1 MHYVPISQ
9 TERRISKLKHKN
21 KQKTMFIIV
30 GALLVCLIAML
41 VLIVLDVNNYVKIN
55 SIFQIWQPQNTVAM
69 VQTQRDLISS
79 KHKQIDEELIHLKSI
94 FQEKAYKEAT
104 NLKLPI
110 IDKNEYQ
117 YFTLSNGLKVLV
129 IQDPEAKIA
138 QAALCVNVG
147 SWTEPDEYPGLAHFL
162 EHMLFQGSKSYPQEG
177 YFQKLVAEGGG
188 STNAYT
194 RGEET
199 NYYMKIN
206 NERVVE
212 ALQVFAHFFIDP
224 LLDSSMVEREV
235 NAVNSEYEI
244 AVSGD
249 LWKISH
255 LFQILS
261 NKPIGRFTIGSLK
274 TLKDPMKELVKFHSQ
289 FYSANIM
296 SLVVKSNYPDMAK
309 WIREQSDFS
318 QIPNLNL
325 KKRSKL
331 HLPLKKTGLMVK
343 YKTNGDKN
351 QLILAYQLDS
361 PRTAKKSKTLPMI
374 ASLIKSK
381 HKEGLLDYLVRQKMA
396 LNVDAGTF
404 LEGNGDFTFFLI
416 EIELIE
422 GVDELKVAE
431 TVTGYFNNMLDQFFQ
446 EVDKNEINY
455 TPYLE
460 EIWQQYKQLQLSQYN
475 YLDNNHYP
483 TVQQIAHN
491 LNYFD
496 YTDAMSIE
504 FLYEEFQPESIYNY
518 LTEMLN
524 PSNIVIFHGSP
535 KFTNLKQSSELYRL
549 EYEIMTLSREQIK
562 KLSSAVTTKV
572 VLFDWVKSKQLPLLL
587 PKINTFIPKD
597 FSIKSLCREQTS
609 FIQAPLVFKS
619 KEDCIQHEKEYE
631 AINHYPL
638 MIKRTVETKAWWKLQ
653 RQFQVPQI
661 FTGVMFNTPKSINSL
676 KDKLLIQVFNTLVTD
691 NLNQEIQEAI
701 DAGYQFQFTP
711 SIKGVS
717 LELYGW
723 SDNYQSFFEKVLQSI
738 NNLKYDSFYQVKQK
752 LMIYYNNIYQDKLF
766 RVAMSEYLNQ
776 VVQAQYYT
784 SQLFQDELATLDLE
798 SLQEFHSNYFSNF
811 RVSSFVSGNILRSE
825 VEDLLHT
832 IRKVFHK
839 SSSHTSEEPHV
850 FNIRDFTN
858 KKVVVPLTHKGGD
871 NNDVNGA
878 TINYYQ
884 IGHRNKKNFAIMNL
898 IQQFFHNHAFQYLR
912 TERQL
917 GYVALMRFIPIGC
930 IDGAAII
937 VQGTAQMPYVVNQHI
952 EDFLKQFHNVLL
964 SLADDQLDNI
974 KNGAKS
980 ALQEKDKSLYD
991 ESAYIWSQI
1000 RGNNLQ
1006 LEEKEIAIAMI
1017 DEIMQKD
1024 IVDFYEKYFIKQQN
1038 KLSLQIYG
1046 KGLIEQFNQVKDN
1059 LLEKEEIIELKTL
1072 NEFKCAYTLNNL

>member
-1 MHYVPISQ
+1 MHYVPVSQ

-30 GALLVCLIAML
+30 GALLFCLIAML

-55 SIFQIWQPQNTVAM
+55 SIFQIWQPQTTVAM
-69 VQTQRDLISS
+69 VQTQRDVISS
-79 KHKQIDEELIHLKSI
+79 KHKQIDEQLFHLKSI

-129 IQDPEAKIA
+129 IQDQEAKIA
-138 QAALCVNVG
+138 QAALCVNAG
-147 SWTEPDEYPGLAHFL
+147 SWSEPDEYPGLAHFL

-351 QLILAYQLDS
+351 QLIIAYQLDS
-361 PRTAKKSKTLPMI
+361 PRTTKKSKTLPMI

-631 AINHYPL
+631 TINHYPL

-738 NNLKYDSFYQVKQK
+738 SNLKYDSFSQVKQK

-784 SQLFQDELATLDLE
+784 AELFLEELNILDLE
-798 SLQEFHSNYFSNF
+798 SLQQFHSNYFSNF

-825 VEDLLHT
+825 VEDLLHS

-850 FNIRDFTN
+850 FNIRDLTN
-858 KKVVVPLTHKGGD
+858 KNVVVPLIHKGGD
-871 NNDVNGA
+871 SNDVNGV

-991 ESAYIWSQI
+991 ESAYIWGQI

-1017 DEIMQKD
+1017 DEIVQKD
-1024 IVDFYEKYFIKQQN
+1024 IIEFYEKYFIKQQN

-1046 KGLIEQFNQVKDN
+1046 KGLSEQFNQVKDN
-1059 LLEKEEIIELKTL
+1059 LLEKESIIELKTL

>member
-9 TERRISKLKHKN
+9 TERHISKLKHKN

-30 GALLVCLIAML
+30 GALLICLIAML

-55 SIFQIWQPQNTVAM
+55 SIFQIWQPQTTVAM
-69 VQTQRDLISS
+69 VQTQRDVISS
-79 KHKQIDEELIHLKSI
+79 KHKQIDQELFHLKSI

-117 YFTLSNGLKVLV
+117 YFTLQNGLKVLV

-224 LLDSSMVEREV
+224 LLDSSMVDREV

-289 FYSANIM
+289 YYSANIM

-325 KKRSKL
+325 KKRQKL

-361 PRTAKKSKTLPMI
+361 PRSAKKSKTLPMI

-460 EIWQQYKQLQLSQYN
+460 EIWQQYKQLQLSQFN

-491 LNYFD
+491 LNYYD

-504 FLYEEFQPESIYNY
+504 FLYEEFQPEIIYNY

-524 PSNIVIFHGSP
+524 PSNIIIFHGSP

-549 EYEIMTLSREQIK
+549 EYEIIALSKEQIK

-572 VLFDWVKSKQLPLLL
+572 VLFDWIKSKQLPLLL

-631 AINHYPL
+631 TINHYPL

-738 NNLKYDSFYQVKQK
+738 NNIKYDSFYQVKQK

-784 SQLFQDELATLDLE
+784 SQLFQEELANLNLE
-798 SLQEFHSNYFSNF
+798 SLQEFHQNYFSNF

-825 VEDLLHT
+825 VEDLLHS

-858 KKVVVPLTHKGGD
+858 KNVVFPLIHKGGD
-871 NNDVNGA
+871 NNDVNGV

-1017 DEIMQKD
+1017 DEILQKD
-1024 IVDFYEKYFIKQQN
+1024 IIEFYEKYFIKQQN

-1046 KGLIEQFNQVKDN
+1046 KGLSEQFNQVKDN
-1059 LLEKEEIIELKTL
+1059 LLDKEQIIELKTL

>member
-30 GALLVCLIAML
+30 GALLICLIAML

-69 VQTQRDLISS
+69 VQTQRDVITS

-104 NLKLPI
+104 NLKLPL

-224 LLDSSMVEREV
+224 LLDSSMVDREV

-274 TLKDPMKELVKFHSQ
+274 TLQDPMKELVKFHSQ
-289 FYSANIM
+289 YYSANIM

-325 KKRSKL
+325 KKKQKL

-351 QLILAYQLDS
+351 QLLLAYQLDS
-361 PRTAKKSKTLPMI
+361 PRSAKKSKTLPMI

-381 HKEGLLDYLVRQKMA
+381 HKEGLLDYLVKQKMA

-431 TVTGYFNNMLDQFFQ
+431 TVTGYFNNMLDQFYQ

-460 EIWQQYKQLQLSQYN
+460 EIWQQYKQLQLSQFN

-504 FLYEEFQPESIYNY
+504 FLYEEFQPEIIYNY

-524 PSNIVIFHGSP
+524 PSNIIIFHGSP
-535 KFTNLKQSSELYRL
+535 KFNYLKQSSELYRL
-549 EYEIMTLSREQIK
+549 EYEIITLSKEQIK

-572 VLFDWVKSKQLPLLL
+572 VLFDWVKSKSLPLLL
-587 PKINTFIPKD
+587 PRINTFIPKD

-653 RQFQVPQI
+653 RQFKVPQI

-723 SDNYQSFFEKVLQSI
+723 SDNYQSFFEKVLSSI
-738 NNLKYDSFYQVKQK
+738 NNLKFDSFYQVKQK
-752 LMIYYNNIYQDKLF
+752 LLIYYNNIYQDKLF

-784 SQLFQDELATLDLE
+784 SQLFLEELAVLDME
-798 SLQEFHSNYFSNF
+798 SLQKFHSNYFSNF

-850 FNIRDFTN
+850 FNIRDFSN
-858 KKVVVPLTHKGGD
+858 KNVVVPLIHKGGD
-871 NNDVNGA
+871 NSDVNGV

-952 EDFLKQFHNVLL
+952 EDFIKQFHNVLL
-964 SLADDQLDNI
+964 SLADEQLDNI

-1017 DEIMQKD
+1017 DEILQKD
-1024 IVDFYEKYFIKQQN
+1024 IIEFYEKYFIKQQN

-1059 LLEKEEIIELKTL
+1059 LLEKEQIIELKTL

>member
-30 GALLVCLIAML
+30 GALLICLIAML

-69 VQTQRDLISS
+69 VQTQRDVITS
-79 KHKQIDEELIHLKSI
+79 KHKQIDEELMHLKSI

-104 NLKLPI
+104 NLKLPL

-224 LLDSSMVEREV
+224 LLDSSMVDREV

-289 FYSANIM
+289 YYSANIM

-325 KKRSKL
+325 KKKQKL

-361 PRTAKKSKTLPMI
+361 PRSAKKSKTLPMI

-381 HKEGLLDYLVRQKMA
+381 HKEGLLDYLVKQKMA

-431 TVTGYFNNMLDQFFQ
+431 TVTGYFNNMLDQFYQ

-460 EIWQQYKQLQLSQYN
+460 EIWQQYKQLQLSQFN

-504 FLYEEFQPESIYNY
+504 FLYEEFQPEIIYNY

-535 KFTNLKQSSELYRL
+535 KFNNLKQSSELYRL
-549 EYEIMTLSREQIK
+549 EYEIITLSKEQIK

-572 VLFDWVKSKQLPLLL
+572 VLFDWIKSKSLPLIL
-587 PKINTFIPKD
+587 PRINTFIPKD
-597 FSIKSLCREQTS
+597 FSIKSLCKEQTS

-638 MIKRTVETKAWWKLQ
+638 MIKRSVETKAWWKLQ
-653 RQFQVPQI
+653 RQFKVPQI

-723 SDNYQSFFEKVLQSI
+723 SDNYQSFFEKVLSSI
-738 NNLKYDSFYQVKQK
+738 NNLKFDSFYQVKQK

-784 SQLFQDELATLDLE
+784 SQLFLEELAVLDME
-798 SLQEFHSNYFSNF
+798 SLQLFHSNYFSNF

-858 KKVVVPLTHKGGD
+858 KNVVVPLIHKGGD
-871 NNDVNGA
+871 NSDVNGV

-952 EDFLKQFHNVLL
+952 EDFIKQFHNVLL

-980 ALQEKDKSLYD
+980 SLQEKDKSLYD

-1017 DEIMQKD
+1017 DEIVQKD
-1024 IVDFYEKYFIKQQN
+1024 IIEFYEKYFIKQQN

-1046 KGLIEQFNQVKDN
+1046 KGLTEQFNQVKDN
-1059 LLEKEEIIELKTL
+1059 LLEKEQIIELKTL

>member
-1 MHYVPISQ
+1 MHYVPVSQ
-9 TERRISKLKHKN
+9 TERPISKLKHKN

-30 GALLVCLIAML
+30 GALLFCLIAML

-55 SIFQIWQPQNTVAM
+55 SIFQIWQPQTTVAM
-69 VQTQRDLISS
+69 VQTQRDVISS
-79 KHKQIDEELIHLKSI
+79 KHKQIDEQLFHLKSI
-94 FQEKAYKEAT
+94 FQEKAYREAT

-147 SWTEPDEYPGLAHFL
+147 SWSEPDEYPGLAHFL

-361 PRTAKKSKTLPMI
+361 PRSAKKSKTLPMI

-504 FLYEEFQPESIYNY
+504 FLYEEFQPEIIYNY

-549 EYEIMTLSREQIK
+549 EYEIMSLSREQIK

-631 AINHYPL
+631 TINHYPL

-738 NNLKYDSFYQVKQK
+738 NNLKYDSFSQVKQK

-784 SQLFQDELATLDLE
+784 SELFLEELNILDLE
-798 SLQEFHSNYFSNF
+798 SLQQFHSNYFSNF

-825 VEDLLHT
+825 VEDLLHS

-850 FNIRDFTN
+850 FNIRDLTN
-858 KKVVVPLTHKGGD
+858 KNVVVPLIHKGGD
-871 NNDVNGA
+871 SNDVNGV

-1017 DEIMQKD
+1017 DEIVQKD
-1024 IVDFYEKYFIKQQN
+1024 IIEFYEKYFIKQQN

-1046 KGLIEQFNQVKDN
+1046 KGLSEQFDQVKDN
-1059 LLEKEEIIELKTL
+1059 LLEKEQIIELKTL